1 MASKKLPTAQR
12 CVKMLIDT
20 HAHLNDPSLYADYQ
34 GAIKRA
40 ADAGVKEIINVGFD
54 YPSSVM
60 AVRLAEK
67 HDNLW
72 AMVGVHP
79 HDADSYNAE
88 IENKIKALAAS
99 SKVVAI
105 GEIGLDFYYDNSPR
119 ELQREVFR
127 KQIALAR
134 ELNKPIAIHD
144 RDAHGN
150 LLQILRERDSRGVGG
165 ILHCFSGSY
174 EMAEE
179 CIELGFYISFGG
191 PVTFKNAVN
200 VQAVAA
206 RVPLERV
213 LVETDCPYLS
223 PHHLRGKLNEPANLV
238 YVAQKLAELRQ
249 CSYEDICLITTENA
263 RRLLFNSNKICNQ
276 GKLL

>member
-1 MASKKLPTAQR
+1 
-12 CVKMLIDT
+12 MLIDT
-20 HAHLNDPSLYADYQ
+20 HAHLNDPALYADYQ
-34 GAIKRA
+34 GIMERA
-40 ADAGVKEIINVGFD
+40 AAAGVEQIINVGFD

-67 HDNLW
+67 HQNLW

-79 HDADSYNAE
+79 HDADSYNDDV
-88 IENKIKALAAS
+88 ENKLKELAAS

-119 ELQREVFR
+119 ELQREIFR
-127 KQIALAR
+127 KQIALAK
-134 ELNKPIAIHD
+134 ELNKPVSIHD
-144 RDAHGN
+144 REAHGN

-174 EMAEE
+174 EMAKE
-179 CIELGFYISFGG
+179 CIELGFYISIGG

-206 RVPLERV
+206 KVPLDRI

-223 PHHLRGKLNEPANLV
+223 PHPLRGKKNEPANVV

-249 CSYEDICLITTENA
+249 CSYEDICSITTENA
-263 RRLLFNSNKICNQ
+263 RRLLFNSHQI
-276 GKLL
+276 